1 MVSLIAEPLT
11 GVVDTAFVARLGAAP
26 TASLG
31 VATML
36 LSSIFW
42 IFNFLGI
49 GTQTEVA
56 QGLGRED
63 AARDAAG
70 LAMALALALGAA
82 LALLNWP
89 LLFMAARFMS
99 TDPEVQSLS
108 VTYLQIRLLGGPAV
122 LLTIACFGAFRGLQD
137 MRTPLWIAVGTNLAN
152 VVLDA
157 LLIFG
162 AGPIPA
168 LGVAGAAWAA
178 TISHWGGAL
187 FAAAA
192 IRSRIGLPRT
202 LHWRAVGG
210 LLVVGRD
217 LIARTTLLFVF
228 ILIGTRAATR
238 AGVEA
243 GAAHQAVRQ
252 IWMLTALV
260 LDAFAMSAQSLI
272 AFFLAA
278 DRVALARRVAAVSCA
293 WGLGAGA
300 FLTVAMMA
308 SMNAAAM
315 LLVPEGA
322 RFLFPSAW
330 LAAALAQP
338 LNALSFVTDGIHWGT
353 RDYAYLRNA
362 MVAATAMGCGL
373 IFAIDLESVDALRN
387 IWWATG
393 AWIGVRALFGVVRI
407 WPGSGRGPL
416 AARQGDAA

>member
-252 IWMLTALV
+252 IWMLTALA
-260 LDAFAMSAQSLI
+260 LDAFAMAAQSLI

-278 DRVALARRVAAVSCA
+278 DQLLLARRVAAVSCA
-293 WGLGAGA
+293 WGLGTGV
-300 FLTVAMMA
+300 FLAAVMIV
-308 SMNAAAM
+308 SENAAAA
-315 LLVPEGA
+315 LLVPEAA
-322 RFLFPSAW
+322 RYVFPAAW

-362 MVAATAMGCGL
+362 MIAATAIGCAL
-373 IFAIDLESVDALRN
+373 VFAIDLHSSDALLY
-387 IWWATG
+387 IWCATG
-393 AWIGVRALFGVVRI
+393 VWTAVRALLGIVRV
-407 WPGSGRGPL
+407 WPGFGHAPL
-416 AARQGDAA
+416 GA